1 MKKLNRSI
9 LRRINYC
16 IGFILSLLGVSCV
29 GLVPEY
35 GPAPIDP
42 LGPFEDAYGTPYAE
56 FQISG
61 RIENAQKQAI
71 KGIEVSI
78 RENNNYYN
86 PDPLAKDTTGL
97 DGTFEFN
104 FTEFPVNELQI
115 IAHDIDSTADGS
127 YKSNSTLIT
136 LEYKKD
142 PNNAW
147 HSSTEVNDI
156 VITLEEKEQNNE

>member
-86 PDPLAKDTTGL
+86 PDPLAKDTTDA
-97 DGTFEFN
+97 DGSFEFS
-104 FTEFPVNELQI
+104 FTEFPVNELLI
-115 IAHDIDSTADGS
+115 TTHDIDSTADGS
-127 YKSNSTLIT
+127 YQSNSIQIT
-136 LEYKKD
+136 PEYKDD
-142 PNNAW
+142 PNNGW
-147 HSSTEVNDI
+147 HSSTEIKDI
-156 VITLEEKEQNNE
+156 VITLEENNKE